1 MAITSPKSYDTLLS
15 DLLREVDRGEL
26 QLPEFQRNWTWD
38 DERIVNIIASL
49 TQGYPMGAL
58 MQLEYGGDFKLKYR
72 PFEGTS

>member
-1 MAITSPKSYDTLLS
+1 MAITAPKSYDTLLS

-58 MQLEYGGDFKLKYR
+58 MQL
-72 PFEGTS
+72 